1 MAGYIGQVL
10 YACLWTET
18 ESPKKKTNGANI
30 QLSLPNKLGQERIDY
45 MEKKNHILLR
55 DTASNPEWER

>member
-18 ESPKKKTNGANI
+18 ESPKKTNGVNI

-45 MEKKNHILLR
+45 MEKRTIFSCEIQQVIQSGQR
-55 DTASNPEWER
+55 